1 MTSKH
6 STTTKKAFAPGES
19 AKNSRKRTSKAVVPE
34 NPKTKDKE
42 TEDKK
47 TEDKKTKVKKVKVKK
62 VKVKVK
68 KVKVKKIKVKSWILK
83 DVSGDRV
90 MKPGDWAEPDS
101 LQVLR
106 DLSDEQKAK
115 YKKNW
120 TSKWQYNSHHIYTC

>member
-6 STTTKKAFAPGES
+6 STTTKKAVAAGES

-47 TEDKKTKVKKVKVKK
+47 TKVK
-62 VKVKVK
+62 KVKVK

-101 LQVLR
+101 LQVLQ
-106 DLSDEQKAK
+106 DLSDEQKAM

-120 TSKWQYNSHHIYTC
+120 TSKW